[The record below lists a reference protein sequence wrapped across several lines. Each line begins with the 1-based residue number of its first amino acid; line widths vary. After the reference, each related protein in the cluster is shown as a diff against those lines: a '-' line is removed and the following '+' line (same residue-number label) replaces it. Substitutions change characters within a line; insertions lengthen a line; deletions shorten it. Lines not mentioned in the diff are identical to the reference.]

1 MVVTIAG
8 QNAAWAGDDLADQT
22 LAPLSQLTHYV
33 GMGESHKGGHRRLS
47 SRLTTGRSSADRT
60 RILEDVD
67 RQRTLE
73 YFERLGKERVRL
85 YAAVDCE
92 RFLGDWQVRELA
104 DQWLAEQ
111 DAVPRSRPLW
121 RRLLRRPAVS

>member
-1 MVVTIAG
+1 MVVPITG
-8 QNAAWAGDDLADQT
+8 QNVAPTGGGLADQT
-22 LAPLSQLTHYV
+22 LAPESQLTHYA
-33 GMGESHKGGHRRLS
+33 GMGESNKGGHRRLS
-47 SRLTTGRSSADRT
+47 SRLAMGRSSADRK

-111 DAVPRSRPLW
+111 DAPQRPRPLW